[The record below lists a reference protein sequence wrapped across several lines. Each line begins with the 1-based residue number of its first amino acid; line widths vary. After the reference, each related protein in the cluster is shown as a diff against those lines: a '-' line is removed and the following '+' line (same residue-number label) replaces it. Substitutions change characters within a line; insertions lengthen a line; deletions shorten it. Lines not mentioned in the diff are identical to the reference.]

1 MSMYSHWNAR
11 RPALPATLLGFT
23 IAAALNVASARA
35 QEAPV
40 PQIEPTVVATI
51 DTRVAG
57 GGARPL
63 IGDITGDGRLDIVI
77 MQPHFVADDRFEG
90 ALVAALTAYDIEGQM
105 LWQAGTVD
113 PRGRNN
119 GSDIPAQIHDIDGDG
134 DNEVIANHAS
144 AVGSH
149 AARSLHDL

>member
-1 MSMYSHWNAR
+1 MNAYSHCNLR
-11 RPALPATLLGFT
+11 RPALPVALLSFTLG
-23 IAAALNVASARA
+23 AAIQLAPVQA
-35 QEAPV
+35 QNAPV
-40 PQIEPTVVATI
+40 PQVEPTVVATI
-51 DTRVAG
+51 DTRAAG

-63 IGDITGDGRLDIVI
+63 MGDVTGDGRLDIVM

-134 DNEVIANHAS
+134 D
-144 AVGSH
+144 
-149 AARSLHDL
+149 